1 MRSDRERLEDILE
14 AVARIEQ
21 YQTRGREAF
30 ESDEL
35 LQVWIVRHL
44 QIIGEAASRV
54 TEETRSRFPEIP
66 WGKIIGMRHIL
77 VHGYFEID
85 HDIVWLVVE
94 KDLASLKN
102 QVLSAIQQIRL
113 AIHLSN
119 RFFNSSFARFTRL
132 QYEYRSPEPAT

>member
-1 MRSDRERLEDILE
+1 MRSDRERMQDILE
-14 AVARIEQ
+14 AVSRIEQ
-21 YQTRGREAF
+21 YQERGRKGF

-54 TEETRSRFPEIP
+54 TGETQERFPEIP

-85 HDIVWLVVE
+85 LDIVWSVIE
-94 KDLASLKN
+94 KDLQSLKDK
-102 QVLSAIQQIRL
+102 VRTVIQQIK
-113 AIHLSN
+113 
-119 RFFNSSFARFTRL
+119 
-132 QYEYRSPEPAT
+132 